1 MTVEHRAGF
10 VNILGKPNVGKS
22 TLMNLLVGEKLA
34 IITARAQT
42 TRNRILGILNGPDY
56 QVIFSD
62 TPGIL
67 EPAYKLQE
75 AMLKSARSAL
85 VDADVLIYMIEP
97 GEMPP
102 AGQPEQADQGPAAGV
117 AGKKGALQ
125 KEAEIVRKISR
136 MKIPVLLAINKI
148 DLSTQERVQATIEAW
163 EQVLPSAEKIPL
175 SALEKFNTDLIFN
188 RILHHL
194 PPSPP
199 YYPKDALTDKSER
212 FFAGEMIREKIL
224 MFYRQEIP
232 YAVEIEIESFRE
244 EENLIWISA
253 LIYAEK
259 ESQKGILIGSEGKA
273 LKKVG
278 REARLEMEG
287 FFAKKVFLELRVK
300 VKKDWRKDE
309 RQIKRFG
316 YR

>member
-1 MTVEHRAGF
+1 MTIEHRAGF
-10 VNILGKPNVGKS
+10 VNILGKPNAGKS

-85 VDADVLIYMIEP
+85 VDADVLIYMIEA

-102 AGQPEQADQGPAAGV
+102 AGQPEQADKGQVAGV
-117 AGKKGALQ
+117 AGKQGALQ

-199 YYPKDALTDKSER
+199 YYPKDALTNKSER

-253 LIYAEK
+253 VIYAEK